1 MSTYNAKAISA
12 IIVFAG
18 LASCASHAQSSNS
31 QSPPAQPPS
40 ENAAP
45 TTEPTLT
52 PLQTVQYINQKI
64 VDLSRIPGG
73 MDTGVATIWPG
84 YFAIEPSKGT
94 LWWLR
99 GAQTSSSGWEIR
111 YSSVQINQLDPNL
124 LTVGVGEGNY
134 EKISIRCKS
143 NPDAT
148 SGGLC
153 FHNWVASWD
162 DQSFDLKDGHFSE
175 IKVARPPDHED
186 REILDGYD
194 VSVSPLK
201 KQILLFDGKARQL
214 IDVVPAHPSTELD
227 IYLGAA
233 DSDTAQRVLGQDH
246 AGRRNRSGPIRSLS
260 QAPNSDL

>member
-1 MSTYNAKAISA
+1 MSSYNAKAICA
-12 IIVFAG
+12 VIAVAG
-18 LASCASHAQSSNS
+18 LGSCALHGQSSHS

-40 ENAAP
+40 ENAASTP
-45 TTEPTLT
+45 EPNLT
-52 PLQTVQYINQKI
+52 PLQTVQYVNQKI
-64 VDLSRIPGG
+64 VDLSRIPSG
-73 MDTGVATIWPG
+73 METGTATIWPG

-143 NPDAT
+143 SPDA
-148 SGGLC
+148 SSASPC
-153 FHNWVASWD
+153 WHNWVASWD
-162 DQSFDLKDGHFSE
+162 DQSSELKDGHFGDL
-175 IKVARPPDHED
+175 KVARAADHED

-201 KQILLFDGKARQL
+201 KQILLFDGKQRQL
-214 IDVVPAHPSTELD
+214 IDVVPTHPSSELD
-227 IYLGAA
+227 IFLGAA
-233 DSDTAQRVLGQDH
+233 DSDTAQRMFRALKYLIKTMPLGVTEAH
-246 AGRRNRSGPIRSLS
+246 PFGP
-260 QAPNSDL
+260 